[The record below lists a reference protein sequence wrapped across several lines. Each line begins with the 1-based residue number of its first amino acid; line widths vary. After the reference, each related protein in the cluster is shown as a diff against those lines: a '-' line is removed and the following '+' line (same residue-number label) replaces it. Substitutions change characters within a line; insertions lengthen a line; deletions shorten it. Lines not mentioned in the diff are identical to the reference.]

1 MALLT
6 LEDISQI
13 KNVQVVART
22 IVAGFI
28 SGLHRSPYHGFSITF
43 ADHRPY
49 EPGDDLRHLD
59 WKLLARLKKKYTR
72 RFEEETNMRVL
83 IILDTSP
90 SMLYPPGENLKFKFS
105 LFGTAALLYLLKLQ
119 RDAFSIHV
127 VGHSIMDKPSIK
139 PLHYRRS
146 IGLLEKYLENPPQ
159 SESNLLNALERSAY
173 AMPKRSLIVLFSDM
187 LDNALYGESG
197 EEEFMEKLLS
207 ILRFHR
213 SRLNDVLIFHV
224 FDSQT
229 EKDLRV
235 SNVSWVKFKDIEQ
248 SHIQEE
254 VSIKEIAEEYKEV
267 FSQWQKSVEEL
278 CLRGGADYALI
289 DIREPFAP
297 ILLKFLARRAKM
309 VS

>member
-1 MALLT
+1 MPLLT

-28 SGLHRSPYHGFSITF
+28 TGLHRSPYHGFSITF

-83 IILDTSP
+83 ILLDSSP
-90 SMLYPPGENLKFKFS
+90 SMLYPTNNNMKFKFS
-105 LFGTAALLYLLKLQ
+105 LFGAAALMYLLKLQ
-119 RDAFSIHV
+119 RDAFSLYVI
-127 VGHSIMDKPSIK
+127 GQGTMDKPSIK
-139 PLHYRRS
+139 PVHYRRNM
-146 IGLLEKYLENPPQ
+146 GLLERYIDEPPNY
-159 SESNLLNALERSAY
+159 ESDIITALEKAAY
-173 AMPKRSLIVLFSDM
+173 FMPKRSLIVLFSDM
-187 LDNALYGESG
+187 LDKRLYENDQDFVDRLQSVL
-197 EEEFMEKLLS
+197 K
-207 ILRFHR
+207 FHR

-224 FDSQT
+224 FDSLT
-229 EKDLRV
+229 ERGLKV
-235 SNVSWVKFKDIEQ
+235 SNTSWVKLKDVEMP
-248 SHIQEE
+248 SLQEE
-254 VSIKEIAEEYKEV
+254 VSIKEIASEYTKA
-267 FSQWQKSVEEL
+267 FDKWQKIVEES
-278 CLRGGADYALI
+278 CLQGGGDYALV
-289 DIREPFAP
+289 DIREPFAA